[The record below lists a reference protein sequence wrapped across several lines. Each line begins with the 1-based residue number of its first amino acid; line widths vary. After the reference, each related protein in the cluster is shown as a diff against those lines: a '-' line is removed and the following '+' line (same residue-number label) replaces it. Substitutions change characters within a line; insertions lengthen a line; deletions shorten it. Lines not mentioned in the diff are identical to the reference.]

1 MKIVRKAVHYIF
13 LCLGVTLTFLS
24 LFLLIALYYLG
35 GLEIYFEEFNL
46 IIGCV
51 LEGIIGLISLIMSSF
66 TK

>member
-1 MKIVRKAVHYIF
+1 MRIVRKIIHYVF
-13 LCLGVTLTFLS
+13 LCLGVTLIFLS

-51 LEGIIGLISLIMSSF
+51 LEGMIGLISLIMSSF

>member
-35 GLEIYFEEFNL
+35 GLEIYFAQFNL
-46 IIGCV
+46 IIGCA

>member
-1 MKIVRKAVHYIF
+1 MKIIRKAVHYIF

-35 GLEIYFEEFNL
+35 GLEIYFDQFNL

>member
-1 MKIVRKAVHYIF
+1 MKIIRKAVHYIF

-35 GLEIYFEEFNL
+35 GLEIYFVQFNL